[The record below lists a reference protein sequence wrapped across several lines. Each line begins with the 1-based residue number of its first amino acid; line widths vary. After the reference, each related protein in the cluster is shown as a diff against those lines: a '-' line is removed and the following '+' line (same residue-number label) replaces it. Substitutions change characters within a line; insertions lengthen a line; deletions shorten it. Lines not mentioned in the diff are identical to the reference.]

1 MWRQRWLRRFQSTPI
16 GSRRSDP
23 TACRTLNNAVVAGIR
38 KFVELGERV
47 GRGCQQRHPVNW
59 RNRRIGTCKR
69 GVRPQPQG
77 CLRHPTKPLVQPER
91 TCDAQEPAEC
101 WGYGRKKQ
109 KRCCQQNAPSE
120 LGQNILGSPKNVVS
134 NHLSA
139 CKVLIINTQPLGKI
153 SGLCQLMASL
163 TGLPMR
169 PSISTSVSMV
179 NFAVFL
185 FTTSDTRGRDT
196 IRISA
201 ASACFK

>member
-1 MWRQRWLRRFQSTPI
+1 MRDGQEQWRFRDGVPLGPNSLFSPLTKT
-16 GSRRSDP
+16 GFG
-23 TACRTLNNAVVAGIR
+23 AGR
-38 KFVELGERV
+38 
-47 GRGCQQRHPVNW
+47 
-59 RNRRIGTCKR
+59 
-69 GVRPQPQG
+69 
-77 CLRHPTKPLVQPER
+77 
-91 TCDAQEPAEC
+91 A
-101 WGYGRKKQ
+101 KKAM
-109 KRCCQQNAPSE
+109 RDV
-120 LGQNILGSPKNVVS
+120 GSPKTKAS